1 MKESC
6 KPLVS
11 VIITTYNRLEFLERA
26 INSVLLQDYP
36 NIELIISDDCSD
48 VDVPTLVKRKSKSTS
63 IPILYRKNDSNS
75 GACFTR
81 NEGIKMASG
90 FFITGLD
97 DDDEFTS
104 DRVSYLVKNYDKAYA
119 FVATNAE
126 VITKKGNKIQ
136 YSDKKDKV
144 INLYDCLWENV
155 VGTQVLT
162 EKSRFLN
169 SGGFDTGLTS
179 AQDCDMWVRLIR
191 DYGPAFRL
199 KEAKYILHTE
209 HEEGRISSSANK
221 LKGLSDF
228 HKKHE
233 YLMSLSQIKY
243 SRFKLLLWSKKVTF
257 SEMLKLD
264 LSCILFILR
273 KKLKLI

>member
-1 MKESC
+1 MKESR

-11 VIITTYNRLEFLERA
+11 VVITTYNRLELLERA

-36 NIELIISDDCSD
+36 SIELIISDDCSD
-48 VDVPTLVKRKSKSTS
+48 VDIPTLIRRKRKSTS
-63 IPILYRKNDSNS
+63 IPIFYRRNNCNS

-97 DDDEFTS
+97 DDDEFAL
-104 DRVSYLVKNYDKAYA
+104 DRVSYLVKNYNKAYS
-119 FVATNAE
+119 FVATNTE
-126 VITKKGNKIQ
+126 VITKKGNKTH
-136 YSDKKDKV
+136 YSEKKDKV

-162 EKSRFLN
+162 EKSRFIN
-169 SGGFDTGLTS
+169 SGGFDTDLTS
-179 AQDCDMWVRLIR
+179 AQDCDMWVRLIK
-191 DYGPAFRL
+191 DYGPALRL
-199 KEAKYILHTE
+199 KKAKYILHTE
-209 HEEGRISSSANK
+209 HEEGRISSSTNK

-233 YLMSLSQIKY
+233 NLMSLSQIKY
-243 SRFKLLLWSKKVTF
+243 SRFKLLLWSKSITF
-257 SEMLKLD
+257 SEILKLD